1 MAPDQATF
9 DRPSDS
15 GAHPTERSFPDRRDE
30 LAASSDGLHRINVGP
45 SSGPGSNGTE
55 DAMAEQWWNR
65 KRYQL
70 YAPVYDWLAKPWET
84 GRKRAIERLDLEP
97 DDRILILGGGT
108 GSDLEYLPPEVDVT
122 VVDLS
127 PAMIRRTRERAE
139 ALDLDVDA
147 RVGDA
152 QSLPFEDDAF
162 DAVLLHLVLSV
173 VPDPVSVVQ
182 ETVRVLDSD
191 GRVSIYDKFVPA
203 EETPSLPRR
212 MANPVAKV
220 LFADL
225 TRSLEP
231 MLSGT
236 TLRTEERET
245 FLGGIYSVTI
255 ARTAPSERPLD
266 DAPS

>member
-1 MAPDQATF
+1 MAHEPAADH
-9 DRPSDS
+9 RPSGDN
-15 GAHPTERSFPDRRDE
+15 DRRNEQPQTDGNGE
-30 LAASSDGLHRINVGP
+30 PMQTAEGLHRFDVGSSSESNLDP
-45 SSGPGSNGTE
+45 SVIT
-55 DAMAEQWWNR
+55 MADQWWNR
-65 KRYQL
+65 TRYQI
-70 YAPVYDWLAKPWET
+70 YAPVYDWLAKPWEA
-84 GRKRAIERLDLEP
+84 GRKRAIERLELEP
-97 DDRILILGGGT
+97 GERILILGVGT
-108 GSDLEYLPPEVDVT
+108 GSDLEHLPVGSEVT

-139 ALDLDVDA
+139 TLDLDVDA

-173 VPDPVSVVQ
+173 VPDPVSVVE
-182 ETVRVLDSD
+182 ETARVLDSD

-212 MANPVAKV
+212 IVNPLAKV

-225 TRSLEP
+225 NRSLEP

-236 TLRTEERET
+236 GLRTGERES
-245 FLGGIYSVTI
+245 FLAGIYSVTI
-255 ARTAPSERPLD
+255 ARNSPSD
-266 DAPS
+266 